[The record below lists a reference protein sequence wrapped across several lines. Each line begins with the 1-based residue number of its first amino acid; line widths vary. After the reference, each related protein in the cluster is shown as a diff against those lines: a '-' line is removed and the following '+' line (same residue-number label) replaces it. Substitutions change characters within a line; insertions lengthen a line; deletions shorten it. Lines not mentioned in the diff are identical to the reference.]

1 MQRAIRRDLR
11 FGAEIA
17 REKPI
22 SAHVPYLRHVDEETL
37 RTKDGML
44 LSIIKVDGFC
54 HQTADQQII
63 DAEATA
69 RNTLIRALAD
79 SRFAVYSHIVRRRIP
94 PDIGGAFDIP
104 FCRDLDERYMA
115 SLADSRMYT
124 NELYLTIIRRGFQG
138 RVGLAD
144 ALMSHFRKAA
154 GMSEQ
159 ALDREARQELRQH
172 VANIVKG
179 MEHYGARIL
188 KAMLREYSVASEPL
202 EFLATL
208 LNGGQPV
215 KMLLPR
221 MPLDQYLPT
230 RRITFGR
237 RLFEMRGG
245 SDNDTRFGAMLSI
258 REYPPYT
265 AAGMIDGLLKVPGE
279 FVVSQ
284 SFALQDRAPVL
295 SEMDRI
301 ERQISVSDERGT
313 SLESAISIAKD
324 ELVNGRAVMGYHH
337 LSVMALGNTIK
348 ETEASAQ
355 AITKELQNA
364 GMVVVRE
371 DLNAEPAFYAQL
383 PGNFAYIARRALI
396 SSRNF
401 CGLASFHNFA
411 LGKPAGNHWGPAVSL
426 LQTTSMTPYF
436 FNFHKGEVGN
446 FVVTGPTGSGKTV
459 ALLFLLAQA
468 MRARP
473 QPRCAFFDKD
483 RGGEIFIRACGGQY
497 EVLQPGMPSGFNPL
511 QLKDSPDN
519 RAFVYDLLSYLVR
532 PKDETEKLSAEQ
544 EKILARA
551 VDQIFNVPI
560 RERLFSD
567 VIHLLRGGETAG
579 RDDLASRFEAWCDT
593 RGWLFNNPV
602 DLWDA
607 DRGVFGFDLTAI
619 LDDPEI
625 RTAALGYIFFRIGQ
639 MLDGERPMML
649 FVDEGWK
656 LVDDDEGGAFIND
669 QLKTIRKK
677 NGIVGIGT
685 QSPRDITTS
694 RIAHTLLEQSPTNIF
709 FPNPKADRE
718 SYVTGFGLSDVEF
731 EWVKSTSSTSRQF
744 LVKHDHDSVIARLD
758 LSALPEFI
766 KVLSGRAETV
776 AECERLRHR
785 YGDAPEHWLPYF
797 CGWRQEPSD
806 SSGMQEE
813 GQ

>member
-1 MQRAIRRDLR
+1 MDRAVRRDLR
-11 FGAEIA
+11 FGAEIG
-17 REKPI
+17 REKPVSVHI
-22 SAHVPYLRHVDEETL
+22 PYLRHIDEETL

-44 LSIIKVDGFC
+44 LSVIKLDGFC
-54 HQTADQQII
+54 HQTADQDII
-63 DAEATA
+63 DVEATA

-79 SRFAVYSHIVRRRIP
+79 SRFAVYSHIIRRRIP
-94 PDIGGAFDIP
+94 PEIEGEFDIP
-104 FCRDLDERYMA
+104 FCHELNERYMRG
-115 SLADSRMYT
+115 LAEAHMYT
-124 NELYLTIIRRGFQG
+124 NELYLTVIRRGFQG

-144 ALMSHFRKAA
+144 TLLAHFRKAA
-154 GMSEQ
+154 GVSEQ

-179 MEHYGARIL
+179 MEAYGARVL
-188 KAMLREYSVASEPL
+188 KAELRQHSVFSQLL
-202 EFLATL
+202 EFLGML
-208 LNGGQPV
+208 LNGGQPMN
-215 KMLLPR
+215 MLLPR
-221 MPLDQYLPT
+221 MPLDEYLPT

-237 RLFEMRGG
+237 RLLEMRGG
-245 SDNDTRFGAMLSI
+245 SDVETRFGAMLSI

-265 AAGMIDGLLKVPGE
+265 ASGMIDGLLKIPGE
-279 FVVSQ
+279 FIVSQ
-284 SFALQDRAPVL
+284 SFSLADRAPVL

-301 ERQISVSDERGT
+301 QRQISVSDERGT
-313 SLESAISIAKD
+313 SLESAISIARD
-324 ELVNGRAVMGYHH
+324 ELVNGRSVMGYHH
-337 LSVMALGNTIK
+337 LSVMALGNSIN

-355 AITKELQNA
+355 AITKELQHA

-371 DLNAEPAFYAQL
+371 DLNAEPAFFAQL

-411 LGKPAGNHWGPAVSL
+411 LGKPSGNHWGPAISL
-426 LQTTSMTPYF
+426 LQSTSMTPYF

-446 FVVTGPTGSGKTV
+446 FIVTGPTGSGKTV
-459 ALLFLLAQA
+459 ALLFLLSQA
-468 MRARP
+468 MRTRP

-497 EVLQPGMPSGFNPL
+497 EILQPGAPTGFNPL
-511 QLKDSPDN
+511 QLEDTPEN
-519 RAFVYDLLSYLVR
+519 RAFVHELLRYIVR
-532 PKDETEKLSAEQ
+532 PKDEVEKLSSEQ

-551 VDQIFNVPI
+551 VEQIFNVPI

-567 VIHLLRGGETAG
+567 VVHLLRGGEVAG
-579 RDDLASRFEAWCDT
+579 RDDLASRFEAWRDT
-593 RGWLFNNPV
+593 RRWLFDNPI
-602 DLWDA
+602 DLWDPE
-607 DRGVFGFDLTAI
+607 RGVFGFDLTAV

-639 MLDGERPMML
+639 MLDGIRPMML

-656 LVDDDEGGAFIND
+656 LLGDDKAGAFIND

-685 QSPRDITTS
+685 QSARDITTS

-709 FPNPKADRE
+709 FPNPKADHD
-718 SYVTGFGLSDVEF
+718 SYVRGFGLSEVQF
-731 EWVKSTSSTSRQF
+731 EWVKTTSSTSRQF

-758 LSALPEFI
+758 LSAMPEFV

-776 AECERLRHR
+776 AECERLRQR
-785 YGDAPEHWLPYF
+785 YGDAPEQWLPYF
-797 CGWRQEPSD
+797 CGWQQEPTGPA
-806 SSGMQEE
+806 GMHP
-813 GQ
+813 

>member
-1 MQRAIRRDLR
+1 MQKSIRKDLR
-11 FGAEIA
+11 FGAESA

-44 LSIIKVDGFC
+44 LTIIKIDGFC

-63 DAEATA
+63 DVEATA
-69 RNTLIRALAD
+69 RNTLVRALAD
-79 SRFAVYSHIVRRRIP
+79 SRFAAYAHIVRRRIP
-94 PDIGGAFDIP
+94 PRLGGTFDIP
-104 FCRDLDERYMA
+104 FCRALNERYMA
-115 SLADSRMYT
+115 SLSDNSMYL

-138 RVGLAD
+138 KVGLAD
-144 ALMSHFRKAA
+144 ELLSRLRKVS
-154 GMSEQ
+154 GVSER
-159 ALDREARQELRQH
+159 AMDLEARQELREH

-179 MEHYGARIL
+179 MEHYGARVL
-188 KAMLREYSVASEPL
+188 KVVAQERRVASEPL
-202 EFLATL
+202 EFLAML
-208 LNGGQPV
+208 LNGGEPV
-215 KMLLPR
+215 DMALPR

-237 RLFEMRGG
+237 RLFELRGA
-245 SDNDTRFGAMLSI
+245 SDIETRFGAMLSI

-279 FVVSQ
+279 FILSQ

-313 SLESAISIAKD
+313 SLGSAISIARD

-337 LSVMALGNTIK
+337 LSVMALGASIK
-348 ETEASAQ
+348 ETEAGAQ

-371 DLNAEPAFYAQL
+371 DLNSEPVFYAQL
-383 PGNFAYIARRALI
+383 PGNFSYIARRALI

-411 LGKPAGNHWGPAVSL
+411 LGKPLGNHWGPAVSL

-446 FVVTGPTGSGKTV
+446 FIVTGPTGSGKTV
-459 ALLFLLAQA
+459 ALLFLLSQA

-483 RGGEIFIRACGGQY
+483 RGGEVFIRACGGQY
-497 EVLQPGMPSGFNPL
+497 EVLQPGVPTGFNPL
-511 QLKDSPDN
+511 QLPDSPDN
-519 RAFVYDLLSYLVR
+519 RAFVYDLLSYLLR
-532 PKDETEKLSAEQ
+532 PRDDAEKLSAEQ
-544 EKILARA
+544 EKILYRA
-551 VDQIFNVPI
+551 VEQIFSVPV

-567 VIHLLRGGETAG
+567 VVHLLRGGEAAG

-593 RGWLFNNPV
+593 RGWLFNNTV
-602 DLWDA
+602 DLWDGE
-607 DRGVFGFDLTAI
+607 RGIFGFDLTAV
-619 LDDPEI
+619 LDDPEV
-625 RTAALGYIFFRIGQ
+625 RTVALGYIFFRIGQ
-639 MLDGERPMML
+639 MLDGERPMMV

-656 LVDDDEGGAFIND
+656 LLSDDRAGAFIND

-685 QSPRDITTS
+685 QSARDITTS
-694 RIAHTLLEQSPTNIF
+694 RIAHTLLEQSPTTIF

-718 SYVTGFGLSDVEF
+718 SYVKGFGLSETEF
-731 EWVKSTSSTSRQF
+731 EWVRSTASTSRQF

-758 LSALPEFI
+758 LSALPDFI

-776 AECERLRHR
+776 AECERLRRR
-785 YGDAPEHWLPYF
+785 YGDAPELWLPCY
-797 CGWRQEPSD
+797 CGWSQEPGNPLD
-806 SSGMQEE
+806 ATGDMR
-813 GQ
+813 

>member
-1 MQRAIRRDLR
+1 MQKAVRKDLR
-11 FGAEIA
+11 FGAEIG

-22 SAHVPYLRHVDEETL
+22 SVHVPYLRHVDEETL

-69 RNTLIRALAD
+69 RNMLIRALAD

-104 FCRDLDERYMA
+104 FCKDLDKRYMV

-144 ALMSHFRKAA
+144 ALLSHFRKAA
-154 GMSEQ
+154 GLSEQ
-159 ALDREARQELRQH
+159 ALDREARLELRQH

-188 KAMLREYSVASEPL
+188 KAALRQYSVASEPL

-215 KMLLPR
+215 NMLLPR

-245 SDNDTRFGAMLSI
+245 SDDDTRFGAMLSI

-279 FVVSQ
+279 FIVSQ

-324 ELVNGRAVMGYHH
+324 ELVNGRSVMGYHH

-411 LGKPAGNHWGPAVSL
+411 LGKPSGNHWGPAVSL

-446 FVVTGPTGSGKTV
+446 FIVTGPTGSGKTV
-459 ALLFLLAQA
+459 ALLFLLSQA

-497 EVLQPGMPSGFNPL
+497 EVLQPGIPTGFNPL
-511 QLKDSPDN
+511 QLDDSPDN

-532 PKDETEKLSAEQ
+532 PKDEAEKLSAEQ

-551 VDQIFNVPI
+551 VEHIFNVPI

-579 RDDLASRFEAWCDT
+579 RDDLASRFEIWCDT
-593 RGWLFNNPV
+593 RGWLFNKLV

-607 DRGVFGFDLTAI
+607 DRGIFGFDLTAI
-619 LDDPEI
+619 LDDPEV

-685 QSPRDITTS
+685 QSPRDITKS

-758 LSALPEFI
+758 LSALPEFV

-776 AECERLRHR
+776 AECERMRHR
-785 YGDAPEHWLPYF
+785 YGDAPENWLPYF
-797 CGWRQEPSD
+797 CGWSQEPSNP
-806 SSGMQEE
+806 SGIQEE
-813 GQ
+813 AQ

>member
-1 MQRAIRRDLR
+1 MQRAVRRNLR
-11 FGAEIA
+11 FGAEIG

-22 SAHVPYLRHVDEETL
+22 SAHIPYLRHVDEETL

-44 LSIIKVDGFC
+44 LSVIKIDGFC
-54 HQTADQQII
+54 HQTADQEII
-63 DAEATA
+63 DVEATV

-94 PDIGGAFDIP
+94 PNIGGEFDIP
-104 FCRDLDERYMA
+104 FCRDLDERYRMG
-115 SLADSRMYT
+115 LADSRMYT
-124 NELYLTIIRRGFQG
+124 NELYLTVIRRGFQG
-138 RVGLAD
+138 KVGLAD
-144 ALMSHFRKAA
+144 ALLSRFRKAA
-154 GMSEQ
+154 GVSEQ

-172 VANIVKG
+172 LANIVKG
-179 MEHYGARIL
+179 MEGYGARIL
-188 KAMLREYSVASEPL
+188 KAVVRDHSVASELL
-202 EFLATL
+202 EFLAML

-215 KMLLPR
+215 NMALPR
-221 MPLDQYLPT
+221 MALDEYLPT

-237 RLFEMRGG
+237 RLLEMRGG
-245 SDNDTRFGAMLSI
+245 SDNETRFGAMLSI
-258 REYPPYT
+258 REYAPYT
-265 AAGMIDGLLKVPGE
+265 AAGMIDGLLKIPGE
-279 FVVSQ
+279 FVLSQ
-284 SFALQDRAPVL
+284 SFSLADRAPIL

-313 SLESAISIAKD
+313 SLESAISIARD

-337 LSVMALGNTIK
+337 LSVMALGNSIK
-348 ETEASAQ
+348 ETETSAQ
-355 AITKELQNA
+355 AITKELQHA

-371 DLNAEPAFYAQL
+371 DLNAEPAFFAQL

-411 LGKPAGNHWGPAVSL
+411 LGKPSGNYWGPAISL

-446 FVVTGPTGSGKTV
+446 FIVTGPTGSGKTV

-468 MRARP
+468 MRVRP
-473 QPRCAFFDKD
+473 QPRFAFFDKD

-497 EVLQPGMPSGFNPL
+497 EVLQPGIPTGFNPL
-511 QLKDSPDN
+511 QLEDNPDN
-519 RAFVYDLLSYLVR
+519 RSFVYELLSYIVR
-532 PKDETEKLSAEQ
+532 PRDEAEKLGPEQ

-551 VDQIFNVPI
+551 VGQIFDVPI

-567 VIHLLRGGETAG
+567 VVHLLRGGEVAG

-593 RGWLFNNPV
+593 RGWLFDNPV
-602 DLWDA
+602 DLWDT
-607 DRGVFGFDLTAI
+607 DRGIFGFDLTAV

-625 RTAALGYIFFRIGQ
+625 RTAALGYIFFRAGQ
-639 MLDGERPMML
+639 MLDGIRPMML

-656 LVDDDEGGAFIND
+656 VVSDDKAGAFIND

-694 RIAHTLLEQSPTNIF
+694 PIAHTLLEQSPTNIF
-709 FPNPKADRE
+709 FPNPKADRD
-718 SYVTGFGLSDVEF
+718 SYVRGFGLSEVEF

-776 AECERLRHR
+776 AECERLRRR

-797 CGWRQEPSD
+797 CGWAQEPSSAFEPMGD
-806 SSGMQEE
+806 EP
-813 GQ
+813 